1 MVETIKGEL
10 QMSKQAGLSDRGR
23 FEAFSSQW
31 RDTVAK
37 EAEKWCSNGQSVQLL
52 TDAVLADFQRAYA
65 EKEPPRRLEYYL
77 RAQVC
82 LVYSQTGQSPRKLR
96 EYLAG
101 QEFFEDEGAA
111 PETEEPAAEAPAA
124 ESTET
129 SAAESAEAQP
139 EPEEQAEP
147 AAEAATVEAE
157 IPALCP
163 EPAPLQAEDAVRP
176 AEAAPP
182 ETVPASPSPAAD
194 KAPKTP
200 DTFLDPVRT
209 SYWTPNE
216 ERSSH
221 IVQEVEL
228 PDEEDEPRSVGLSFL
243 NTVLFLV
250 TAAAFGF
257 CVYETGFLQYLLQ

>member
-1 MVETIKGEL
+1 
-10 QMSKQAGLSDRGR
+10 MSKQAGLSDRGR

-31 RDTVAK
+31 RATVAK
-37 EAEKWCSNGQSVQLL
+37 EAEKWCSNTQSAQLL
-52 TDAVLADFQRAYA
+52 TDAVLADFRRKYA

-82 LVYSQTGQSPRKLR
+82 LVYSQTGQSARKLR

-101 QEFFEDEGAA
+101 QESSEEESAA
-111 PETEEPAAEAPAA
+111 PETEEPTAEVPATKSA
-124 ESTET
+124 EPSAEMP
-129 SAAESAEAQP
+129 AAESAEPQA
-139 EPEEQAEP
+139 EPEERAEP
-147 AAEAATVEAE
+147 AAQTETLESLVQA
-157 IPALCP
+157 
-163 EPAPLQAEDAVRP
+163 APLQAEDAVRP

-182 ETVPASPSPAAD
+182 ETVPASPSPSED
-194 KAPKTP
+194 SAPKTP

-216 ERSSH
+216 ERSRH
-221 IVQEVEL
+221 TVQEVEL

>member
-1 MVETIKGEL
+1 
-10 QMSKQAGLSDRGR
+10 MSKQAGLSDRGR

-31 RDTVAK
+31 RDTVEK
-37 EAEKWCSNGQSVQLL
+37 EAEKWCSNTQSAQLL
-52 TDAVLADFQRAYA
+52 TDAVLIDFQRAYA

-82 LVYSQTGQSPRKLR
+82 LVYSQAGQSVRKLR

-101 QEFFEDEGAA
+101 QESSEEEGAA
-111 PETEEPAAEAPAA
+111 PETEEPAAEIPATESAEPAAEMPAA
-124 ESTET
+124 ESE
-129 SAAESAEAQP
+129 EAQP
-139 EPEEQAEP
+139 EPEAETQAAP
-147 AAEAATVEAE
+147 AAQTETLESLVQAATV
-157 IPALCP
+157 
-163 EPAPLQAEDAVRP
+163 QAEDAVRP

-182 ETVPASPSPAAD
+182 ETAPASPSPSED
-194 KAPKTP
+194 SAPKTP

-216 ERSSH
+216 ERSGH
-221 IVQEVEL
+221 VVQEVEL

>member
-1 MVETIKGEL
+1 
-10 QMSKQAGLSDRGR
+10 MSKQAGLSDRGR

-31 RDTVAK
+31 RATVAK
-37 EAEKWCSNGQSVQLL
+37 EAEKWCSNTQSAQLL
-52 TDAVLADFQRAYA
+52 TDAVLADFRRAYA

-82 LVYSQTGQSPRKLR
+82 LVYSQTGQSVRKLK

-101 QEFFEDEGAA
+101 QEFSEEEGAA
-111 PETEEPAAEAPAA
+111 PETEEPAAEMPAA
-124 ESTET
+124 ESE
-129 SAAESAEAQP
+129 EAQP
-139 EPEEQAEP
+139 EPEAETQAAP
-147 AAEAATVEAE
+147 AAQTETLESLVQAATV
-157 IPALCP
+157 
-163 EPAPLQAEDAVRP
+163 QAEDAVRP

-182 ETVPASPSPAAD
+182 ETAPASPSPSED
-194 KAPKTP
+194 SAPKTP

-216 ERSSH
+216 ERSGH
-221 IVQEVEL
+221 VVQEVEL

>member
-1 MVETIKGEL
+1 
-10 QMSKQAGLSDRGR
+10 MSKQAGLSDRGR

-31 RDTVAK
+31 RDTVEK
-37 EAEKWCSNGQSVQLL
+37 EAEKWCSNTQSAQLL
-52 TDAVLADFQRAYA
+52 TDAVLADFRRKYA

-82 LVYSQTGQSPRKLR
+82 LVYSQAGQNARKLR

-101 QEFFEDEGAA
+101 QESSEEEGAA
-111 PETEEPAAEAPAA
+111 PETEEPAAEMPAA
-124 ESTET
+124 ESE
-129 SAAESAEAQP
+129 EAQA

-163 EPAPLQAEDAVRP
+163 EPAPLQAEDAIRP

-182 ETVPASPSPAAD
+182 ETAPASPSPSEDSAS
-194 KAPKTP
+194 KTP

-216 ERSSH
+216 ERSGH
-221 IVQEVEL
+221 VVQEVEL

-250 TAAAFGF
+250 TTAAFGF

>member
-1 MVETIKGEL
+1 
-10 QMSKQAGLSDRGR
+10 MSKQAGLSDRGR

-31 RDTVAK
+31 RDTVEK
-37 EAEKWCSNGQSVQLL
+37 EAEKWCSNTQSAQLL
-52 TDAVLADFQRAYA
+52 TDAVLIDFQRAYA

-82 LVYSQTGQSPRKLR
+82 LVYSQAGQSVRKLR

-101 QEFFEDEGAA
+101 QESSEEEGAA
-111 PETEEPAAEAPAA
+111 PESEEPAAEMPAA
-124 ESTET
+124 ESE
-129 SAAESAEAQP
+129 EAQP
-139 EPEEQAEP
+139 EPEAETQAAP
-147 AAEAATVEAE
+147 AAQTETLESLVQAATV
-157 IPALCP
+157 
-163 EPAPLQAEDAVRP
+163 QAEDAVRP

-182 ETVPASPSPAAD
+182 ETAPASPSPSED
-194 KAPKTP
+194 SAPKTP

-216 ERSSH
+216 ERSGH
-221 IVQEVEL
+221 VVQEVEL

>member
-1 MVETIKGEL
+1 
-10 QMSKQAGLSDRGR
+10 MSKQAGLSDRGR

-31 RDTVAK
+31 RDTVEK
-37 EAEKWCSNGQSVQLL
+37 EAEKWCSNTQSAQLL
-52 TDAVLADFQRAYA
+52 TDAVLIDFQRAYA

-82 LVYSQTGQSPRKLR
+82 LVYSQAGQSVRKLR

-101 QEFFEDEGAA
+101 QESSEEEGAA
-111 PETEEPAAEAPAA
+111 PETEEPAAEMPAA
-124 ESTET
+124 ESE
-129 SAAESAEAQP
+129 EAQP
-139 EPEEQAEP
+139 EPEAETQAAP
-147 AAEAATVEAE
+147 AAQTETLESLVQAATV
-157 IPALCP
+157 
-163 EPAPLQAEDAVRP
+163 QAEDAVRP

-182 ETVPASPSPAAD
+182 ETAPASPSPSED
-194 KAPKTP
+194 SAPKTP

-216 ERSSH
+216 ERSRH
-221 IVQEVEL
+221 TVQEVEL

>member
-1 MVETIKGEL
+1 
-10 QMSKQAGLSDRGR
+10 MSKQAGLSDRGR

-31 RDTVAK
+31 RATVAK
-37 EAEKWCSNGQSVQLL
+37 EAEKWCSNGQSAQLL
-52 TDAVLADFQRAYA
+52 TDAVLADFRRKYA
-65 EKEPPRRLEYYL
+65 EKEPPRRLENYL

-82 LVYSQTGQSPRKLR
+82 LVYSQAGQNARKLR

-101 QEFFEDEGAA
+101 QESSEEEGAA
-111 PETEEPAAEAPAA
+111 PEAEEPAAEMPAA

-129 SAAESAEAQP
+129 SAAESEEAQP
-139 EPEEQAEP
+139 EPETVPQAAP
-147 AAEAATVEAE
+147 AAQTETLESLVQAATV
-157 IPALCP
+157 
-163 EPAPLQAEDAVRP
+163 QAEDAVRP

-182 ETVPASPSPAAD
+182 ETAPASPSPSED
-194 KAPKTP
+194 SAPKTP

-216 ERSSH
+216 ERSRH
-221 IVQEVEL
+221 TVQEVEL

>member
-1 MVETIKGEL
+1 
-10 QMSKQAGLSDRGR
+10 MSKQAGLSDRGR

-31 RDTVAK
+31 RATVAK
-37 EAEKWCSNGQSVQLL
+37 EAEKWCSNTQSAQLL
-52 TDAVLADFQRAYA
+52 TDAVLADFRRKYA

-82 LVYSQTGQSPRKLR
+82 LVYSQTGQSARKLR

-101 QEFFEDEGAA
+101 QESSEEEGAA
-111 PETEEPAAEAPAA
+111 PETEEPAAEMPA
-124 ESTET
+124 TK
-129 SAAESAEAQP
+129 SAEPQA

-157 IPALCP
+157 IPALSP
-163 EPAPLQAEDAVRP
+163 EPAPLQAKDAVRP

-182 ETVPASPSPAAD
+182 ETAPAPPSPSED
-194 KAPKTP
+194 SAPKTP

-216 ERSSH
+216 ERSGH
-221 IVQEVEL
+221 VVQEVEL

>member
-1 MVETIKGEL
+1 
-10 QMSKQAGLSDRGR
+10 MSKQAGLSDRGR

-31 RDTVAK
+31 RATVAK
-37 EAEKWCSNGQSVQLL
+37 EAEKWCSNTQSAQLL
-52 TDAVLADFQRAYA
+52 TDAVLADFRRKYA

-82 LVYSQTGQSPRKLR
+82 LVYSQAGQNARKLR

-101 QEFFEDEGAA
+101 QESSEEEGAA
-111 PETEEPAAEAPAA
+111 PETEEPAAEMP
-124 ESTET
+124 
-129 SAAESAEAQP
+129 AAESAELQA

-182 ETVPASPSPAAD
+182 ETAPASPSPSED
-194 KAPKTP
+194 SAPKTP

-216 ERSSH
+216 ERSRH
-221 IVQEVEL
+221 TVQEVEL